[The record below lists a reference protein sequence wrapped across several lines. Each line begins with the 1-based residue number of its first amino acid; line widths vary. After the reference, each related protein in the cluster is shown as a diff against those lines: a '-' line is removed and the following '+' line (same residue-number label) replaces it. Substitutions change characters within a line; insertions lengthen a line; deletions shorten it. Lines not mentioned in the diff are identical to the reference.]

1 LNLPTNQTV
10 FFRDAEEIA
19 AQIGDG
25 ALLGLPP
32 DYSMPAMAV
41 VHALIRRGARN
52 LRLLGVPVLGLSA
65 DLLIG
70 AGCVAEVES
79 SAVSLGE
86 AGLAPRFT
94 DAVEKK
100 LLKVKDATCPAI
112 HSGLQATE
120 KGVPFMPLRGV
131 LGSDLV
137 SRRPDWKVLE
147 NPFREKDP
155 ILLLPAIQPDIA
167 LFHARWADEAGNVW
181 IGRRKE
187 LATIAHASKRCL
199 VTFEELKP
207 GDMLEDELLAPG
219 VLSSVY
225 VSGVARAERGAWPL
239 SVAGVYGIDDA
250 QLRRYAAAAKT
261 RAGFE
266 AYLDEFVRTG
276 RAARLHDRAAGR

>member
-1 LNLPTNQTV
+1 LKGLPSNSTA
-10 FFRDAEEIA
+10 FFADADAIA
-19 AQIGDG
+19 AGIPDG
-25 ALLGLPP
+25 AQLALPP
-32 DYSMPAMAV
+32 DYSLVAMEGV
-41 VHALIRRGARN
+41 RALIRRKAKD
-52 LRLLGVPVLGLSA
+52 LRLLGVPILGLSA

-70 AGCVAEVES
+70 AGCVAEVET

-94 DAVEKK
+94 EAAERGEIR
-100 LLKVKDATCPAI
+100 VKDATCPAI
-112 HSGLQATE
+112 HSALQATE

-181 IGRRKE
+181 VGRRRE
-187 LATIAHASKRCL
+187 LATVAHAAKTVL
-199 VTFEELKP
+199 ATFEELRK

-219 VLSSVY
+219 VISSIY
-225 VSGVARAERGAWPL
+225 VTAVAHAPRGAWPL
-239 SVAGVYGIDDA
+239 GVPGVYGDDDVHLS
-250 QLRRYAAAAKT
+250 QYAREAKT
-261 RAGFE
+261 REGFQR
-266 AYLDEFVRTG
+266 YLDEWVHTPRKSFSP
-276 RAARLHDRAAGR
+276 A